1 MKKENIIS
9 SQNINDNCESTNYES
24 KIDFNNMPKL
34 FFSKNNFAF
43 DSNDDSFYFLDENAL
58 TLGNF
63 LPLEIPKNYYLNQ
76 QKNEE
81 MIIPNEKDNNNIFN
95 DIILK
100 KLKTKIFNIKKE
112 IKLGR
117 KKKSSVKKGK
127 HDKYVTD
134 NIIRKFKVH
143 LLKNIFN
150 FVNSCFLI
158 NKCKNKRKNIINVIK
173 KLSSFDIK
181 SISKEDNL
189 KWLDTPLKIIFSQNI
204 TTKIINCDKNYNNR
218 LIKRIYEKGEEKE
231 VIEILNKTIREMWN
245 IYINNSIE
253 KNYIGFKTLK
263 DDLNDLKKLGETDS
277 YIKKYEY
284 VSKEFEN
291 IFNRIIP
298 RKRKNNF

>member
-1 MKKENIIS
+1 MKKESNIS

-81 MIIPNEKDNNNIFN
+81 MIIPNEKDNNNISN

>member
-81 MIIPNEKDNNNIFN
+81 VIFPNEKDNNNIFN

>member
-34 FFSKNNFAF
+34 FFSKNNFVF

-58 TLGNF
+58 NLGNI
-63 LPLEIPKNYYLNQ
+63 LQQEIPKNYYLNQ

-100 KLKTKIFNIKKE
+100 KLKIKLIKIKKE

>member
-24 KIDFNNMPKL
+24 IIDFNNMPKL
-34 FFSKNNFAF
+34 FFSKNNFVF

-58 TLGNF
+58 NLGNI
-63 LPLEIPKNYYLNQ
+63 LQQEIPKNYYLNQ

>member
-81 MIIPNEKDNNNIFN
+81 VIFPNEKDNNNIFN

-100 KLKTKIFNIKKE
+100 KLKTKIFDIKKE

>member
-1 MKKENIIS
+1 MKKESNIS

-58 TLGNF
+58 NLGNI
-63 LPLEIPKNYYLNQ
+63 LQQEIPKNYYLNQ

-100 KLKTKIFNIKKE
+100 KLKKKIFNIKKE

>member
-24 KIDFNNMPKL
+24 KIDFNNMPKF
-34 FFSKNNFAF
+34 FFSKNNFVF

-58 TLGNF
+58 NLGNI
-63 LPLEIPKNYYLNQ
+63 LQQEIPKNYYLNQ

>member
-34 FFSKNNFAF
+34 FFSKNNFVF

-58 TLGNF
+58 NLGNI
-63 LPLEIPKNYYLNQ
+63 LQQEIPKNYYLNQ

-100 KLKTKIFNIKKE
+100 KLKTKIFDIKKE

>member
-58 TLGNF
+58 NLGNI
-63 LPLEIPKNYYLNQ
+63 LQQEIPKNYYLNQ

-117 KKKSSVKKGK
+117 KKK
-127 HDKYVTD
+127 
-134 NIIRKFKVH
+134 I
-143 LLKNIFN
+143 L
-150 FVNSCFLI
+150 CQ
-158 NKCKNKRKNIINVIK
+158 KR
-173 KLSSFDIK
+173 
-181 SISKEDNL
+181 
-189 KWLDTPLKIIFSQNI
+189 
-204 TTKIINCDKNYNNR
+204 
-218 LIKRIYEKGEEKE
+218 
-231 VIEILNKTIREMWN
+231 
-245 IYINNSIE
+245 
-253 KNYIGFKTLK
+253 
-263 DDLNDLKKLGETDS
+263 
-277 YIKKYEY
+277 
-284 VSKEFEN
+284 
-291 IFNRIIP
+291 
-298 RKRKNNF
+298 

>member
-34 FFSKNNFAF
+34 FFSKNNFVF

-58 TLGNF
+58 NLGNI
-63 LPLEIPKNYYLNQ
+63 LQQEIPKNYYLNQ

>member
-58 TLGNF
+58 NLGNI
-63 LPLEIPKNYYLNQ
+63 LQQEIPKNYYLNQ